1 MKAKLVFLISYLAYA
16 TYYLTR
22 KNLSVVKSRLVD
34 EGISMPM
41 LGTID
46 ALYLSA
52 YAAGLFIMGALGD
65 RFGAKKILVLG
76 LLGSALCSIFFG
88 SLSSALMFALAF
100 FINGF
105 FQSAGWPSGVK
116 VMAPW
121 FLAKSRGKIMGF
133 WSTNYQIGGLLA
145 TMFASYFLMHFGWR
159 MAFIGPG
166 IIVAVAALLVWLFL
180 PSININAENHQQSSW
195 RIDYA
200 ELLKKPKIWA
210 LGFAYFG
217 LKFIRYS
224 FLFWLPFYLHRVL
237 HFKEDTAAFLS
248 LSTEIGGILGA
259 ISVGFLA
266 DRFMPHDRGR
276 ITIPLC
282 LSLALCLF
290 IYLKVGS
297 LGIWPNFMAMAAVG
311 FFLFGPDT
319 LISGACAQDVGGPR
333 LSASAAGFINGLGSI
348 GGISQGFITVFISEN
363 FGWDAL
369 FYFFILVALLAA
381 LVMVPVQLKKPAV
394 A

>member
-34 EGISMPM
+34 EGISMQM
-41 LGTID
+41 LSTID
-46 ALYLSA
+46 AGYLSA

-65 RFGAKKILVLG
+65 RFGAKKILVFG

-88 SLSSALMFALAF
+88 SLFSAPLFALIF
-100 FINGF
+100 FANGF

-121 FLAKSRGKIMGF
+121 FEPKSRGKIMGF

-166 IIVAVAALLVWLFL
+166 IIVAVAAFLVWLFL
-180 PSININAENHQQSSW
+180 PSINNSQENLKPSSW
-195 RIDYA
+195 RVDYA
-200 ELLKKPKIWA
+200 ELLKKPNIWA

-259 ISVGFLA
+259 ISVGYLA
-266 DRFMPHDRGR
+266 DRIIPHDRGR
-276 ITIPLC
+276 IAIPLC
-282 LSLALCLF
+282 LLLAFFLF
-290 IYLKVGS
+290 IYLKVGG
-297 LGIWPNFMAMAAVG
+297 LGLWPNFMAMAAVG

-319 LISGACAQDVGGPR
+319 LISGACAQDIGGPR
-333 LSASAAGFINGLGSI
+333 LSGSAAGFINGLGSL
-348 GGISQGFITVFISEN
+348 GGISQGFITVYISEN
-363 FGWDAL
+363 FGWDML
-369 FYFFILVALLAA
+369 FYFFILVAFLAA
-381 LVMVPVQLKKPAV
+381 LIMMPVQLKKPAL